1 MTENHENLY
10 NQLISVNEKLGSL
23 AKGQADLVESQK
35 SIVEQFKKLNGQVQK
50 HASFINTWKGKL
62 AMIGTAVG
70 AVGYF
75 IGLWIKK
82 NFID

>member
-10 NQLISVNEKLGSL
+10 NQLIAVNEKLGSL

-50 HASFINTWKGKL
+50 HGDFINTWKGKL
-62 AMIGTAVG
+62 AVIGTAVG
-70 AVGYF
+70 TVGYF

-82 NFID
+82 NFLE